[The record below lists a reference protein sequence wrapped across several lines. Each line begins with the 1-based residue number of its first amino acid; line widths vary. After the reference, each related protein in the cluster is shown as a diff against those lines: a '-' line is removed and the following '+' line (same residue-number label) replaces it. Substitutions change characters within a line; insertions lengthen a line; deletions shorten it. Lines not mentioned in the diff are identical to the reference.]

1 MPGILLMGHHIGAF
15 TKPSDGVLA
24 PSTLLGYIV
33 LVAIHTKILVIHSS
47 ETLST
52 QLLRAGNTYKA
63 LTMPGLILVTDSSR
77 CDGLFA
83 FHTMLGK
90 QGIITSHTVET
101 LIFREEIFG
110 SNDVLAVGADKAVFM
125 PDTTFVFHIMVSFL
139 NIFEA
144 PFALGEGD
152 SSGTLVAQD
161 ILVPGNKGLS
171 SQELRTL
178 GTFEAGVVPELLLIT
193 HLLGIC
199 TYGLV
204 AFLTD
209 IGTMRVKACHTVV
222 GSILLH
228 ILFTL
233 QGFLAMVAFELR
245 HVTLYGVTLHWM
257 CREQDVFGM
266 SWIQLRTAVSCF
278 LEMLAHT

>member
-1 MPGILLMGHHIGAF
+1 MGHHIGAF

-24 PSTLLGYIV
+24 PSTLLGYKV
-33 LVAIHTKILVIHSS
+33 LVAIHAKKLVIHSS

-77 CDGLFA
+77 CDGLVA
-83 FHTMLGK
+83 FHTILGK
-90 QGIITSHTVET
+90 QDVIASHTVES

-110 SNDVLAVGADKAVFM
+110 SNDFLAVAADKAVFM
-125 PDTTFVFHIMVSFL
+125 PDGTFVFHILVSFL
-139 NIFEA
+139 NILEA
-144 PFALGEGD
+144 PFALGEGLLTD
-152 SSGTLVAQD
+152 TLIAQD
-161 ILVPGNKGLS
+161 LVVPDHKGLS
-171 SQELRTL
+171 SQGLKAL

-193 HLLGIC
+193 HLLGVC

-204 AFLTD
+204 AFHTD
-209 IGTMRVKACHTVV
+209 IGTVCIKACHTVLEV
-222 GSILLH
+222 ILLH

-245 HVTLYGVTLHWM
+245 HGIFYGGPHA
-257 CREQDVFGM
+257 G
-266 SWIQLRTAVSCF
+266 
-278 LEMLAHT
+278 